1 MLIAKGDG
9 LILYTDG
16 LVEVFNSL
24 DDMLGLVGL
33 KALILE
39 SARRPIRKLKEAIL
53 NGVMTWGTAPLRR
66 RISHL
71 SQLSSFASSI
81 RMGFQRADNLLS
93 VGANKRKRR
102 LLLDSGIR

>member
-1 MLIAKGDG
+1 MLIAKGDR

-24 DDMLGLVGL
+24 DDMLGVVGL

-53 NGVMTWGTAPLRR
+53 NGVTTWARPPPTTY
-66 RISHL
+66 L

>member
-1 MLIAKGDG
+1 MLIAKGDR

-24 DDMLGLVGL
+24 DVDVEGL

-53 NGVMTWGTAPLRR
+53 NGVTTWGTAPLRR
-66 RISHL
+66 RISRNRRTSL
-71 SQLSSFASSI
+71 APLEW
-81 RMGFQRADNLLS
+81 GFNVPIIYYPSEPTKESA
-93 VGANKRKRR
+93 GCF
-102 LLLDSGIR
+102 